1 MKKKTIIAV
10 AIFVLFLALG
20 GLNIVKKA
28 TWKEP
33 YDGVVWEEKPRGLT
47 ALRVEMDSPAY
58 IRGIKKGDILFKI
71 NDNPVETKVDV
82 SKHLWRAVSLDQVVR
97 YELYRTGDPLT
108 FPSFRLET
116 TGTDFIYFFMA
127 IIGLTML
134 VIGLV
139 VFLNSKRP
147 LTLPYVFFLLIS
159 LVFYSF
165 FVFSPT
171 GQLNTL
177 DSLFYWLDKIAFLL
191 FPPLLFHIF
200 IFFPKRKKFTR
211 TSPSR
216 LWLIYLPALVLLS
229 ANVFIYLPNFLKF
242 SAPFILRFYKSLGK
256 LDLFHFALFSIFTLS
271 VVLTESVKTK
281 NILVKK
287 QLKWV
292 VYGLGIGV
300 LPFTCIYIIPFLLG
314 QAPSQVTEFTVIFQA
329 LIPLTLAY
337 SVSRYKLLD
346 LEVIFK
352 KAATL
357 IVSYV
362 VIASLYIVVSSQTK
376 IFPENKMNILMLG
389 ILAILLGA
397 TLFTPLKKLI
407 QSLMDRFIY
416 KRSYKY
422 RKTLLN
428 ISQELTRERDL
439 HKLSQSVLEL
449 IANALTLEYIA
460 LLLPIEGEDKKFFV
474 LKSMGKLPTSATLF
488 KFEDSLYSLLKKK
501 ESLVSYSFIEKKE
514 QQKDL
519 KEMRT
524 LGFFHMM
531 PLKVEE
537 KLIGCLG
544 MGKKEDNTYLN
555 SEDWELLK
563 TVSSPVALAL
573 ENAYLYDQSHIK
585 AMELERLKDYSEN
598 IIESLTV
605 GVAVL
610 DQIGKV
616 SGWNRVLEEMFS
628 KRKNDVVGKRL
639 IHVIGKKNFTAI
651 FPSDT
656 QQDFRLA
663 SEISLDLPK
672 SQSRIFD
679 VIKTPLLDKS
689 RNPYGT
695 IIVFEDI
702 TEKISMQ
709 QQLLTSEK
717 LASIGL
723 LSAGVAHEI
732 NTPLTGIS
740 SYVQILQKKLA
751 KSKHSQILEKIE
763 AQAERVGRIV
773 NSLLN
778 FARNPS
784 ETSFYQVDLK
794 ESLQG
799 IVSLIDYKLK
809 NMSIQLEMNLS
820 PIKSILAQGERLQ
833 QVFINIILN
842 ALDAMPNGGTLKID
856 LVQVN
861 KMAVIK
867 IGDTG
872 TGIQPQHLPHIF
884 DPFFTTKGIGKGTG
898 LGLSISYAIIKEHE
912 GNITVKSYDG
922 KGTLFTITIP
932 TNLDKRHIKKSLA
945 TQK

>member
-1 MKKKTIIAV
+1 MKKKTILVI
-10 AIFVLFLALG
+10 AIFAFFLALG

-28 TWKEP
+28 AWKEP

-47 ALRVEMDSPAY
+47 ALKVDMDSPAY
-58 IRGIKKGDILFKI
+58 IRGIKKGDILFSI
-71 NDNPVETKVDV
+71 NDNLVKTKVDV
-82 SKHLWRAVSLDQVVR
+82 SKHLWRAVTLDQVVI
-97 YELYRTGDPLT
+97 YEINRRGDPLT
-108 FPSFRLET
+108 FRSFPLET
-116 TGTDFIYFFMA
+116 KGTDFIYFFMA

-134 VIGLV
+134 AIGLI

-171 GQLNTL
+171 GQLNPL

-191 FPPLLFHIF
+191 FPPLLFHF
-200 IFFPKRKKFTR
+200 FVFFPKRKKFTR

-216 LWLIYLPALVLLS
+216 IWLLYLPALVLLT
-229 ANVFIYLPNFLKF
+229 ANVFIYLPNFLKLK
-242 SAPFILRFYKSLGK
+242 APFILRFYKSLEK

-271 VVLTESVKTK
+271 VVLTESVKAK
-281 NILVKK
+281 NILLKK

-292 VYGLGIGV
+292 VYGLGIGI

-314 QAPSQVTEFTVIFQA
+314 QVPSQITEFTVIFQA
-329 LIPLTLAY
+329 LVPLTLAY

-346 LEVIFK
+346 LEVILK

-362 VIASLYIVVSSQTK
+362 VIASLFIVVSSQTK

-407 QSLMDRFIY
+407 QSLLDRFIY

-428 ISQELTRERDL
+428 ISQELSRERDL

-460 LLLPIEGEDKKFFV
+460 LLLPIEGENKKFFI

-488 KFEDSLYSLLKKK
+488 TFKDSLYSLLKKK
-501 ESLVSYSFIEKKE
+501 DSLVSYSFIEKKE

-555 SEDWELLK
+555 SEDWELLR

-585 AMELERLKDYSEN
+585 AMELERLKNYSED

-616 SGWNRVLEEMFS
+616 SGWNRVLEEIFS
-628 KRKNDVVGKRL
+628 KRKNDVMGKRL
-639 IHVIGKKNFTAI
+639 IDVIGKKNFAGI

-663 SEISLDLPK
+663 SEISLDLPEG
-672 SQSRIFD
+672 QSRIFD
-679 VIKTPLLDKS
+679 IVKTPLLDNNRK
-689 RNPYGT
+689 PYGT

-702 TEKISMQ
+702 TDKLSMQ

-740 SYVQILQKKLA
+740 SYVQILQKRLA

-784 ETSFYQVDLK
+784 ETSFYQVDLM

-809 NMSIQLEMNLS
+809 NMNIQLEMELS
-820 PIKSILAQGERLQ
+820 PIKSIWAQGERLQ

-861 KMAVIK
+861 KMILIQ

-912 GNITVKSYDG
+912 GNITVKSQDRE
-922 KGTLFTITIP
+922 GTIFTVTIP
-932 TNLDKRHIKKSLA
+932 TNLDKRHINKSLS
-945 TQK
+945 TQQ

>member
-1 MKKKTIIAV
+1 MKKKTILAIM
-10 AIFVLFLALG
+10 IFVLFLALG
-20 GLNIVKKA
+20 GMNIVKKA
-28 TWKEP
+28 AWKEP
-33 YDGVVWEEKPRGLT
+33 YDGVVWQEKTRGLT
-47 ALRVEMDSPAY
+47 ALKVEMNSPAY
-58 IRGIKKGDILFKI
+58 FRGIKKGDILFKI
-71 NDNPVETKVDV
+71 NDNPVKTNVDV
-82 SKHLWRAVSLDQVVR
+82 SRNLWEAVESGQVVR
-97 YELYRTGDPLT
+97 YEIYRTEDLLLY
-108 FPSFRLET
+108 PSLRLET

-139 VFLNSKRP
+139 VFLNSKRAM
-147 LTLPYVFFLLIS
+147 TLPYVFFLLIS

-216 LWLIYLPALVLLS
+216 IWLLYLPALVLLA
-229 ANVFIYLPNFLKF
+229 ANVFIYLPNFLKLNTT
-242 SAPFILRFYKSLGK
+242 FIIRFYKSLGK

-271 VVLTESVKTK
+271 VVLTESVKAK
-281 NILVKK
+281 NILEKK
-287 QLKWV
+287 QLKWM
-292 VYGLGIGV
+292 VYGLSIGV
-300 LPFTCIYIIPFLLG
+300 LPFTCLYIIPFLLG
-314 QAPSQVTEFTVIFQA
+314 HVPSQVTEFTVIFQA
-329 LIPLTLAY
+329 LVPLTLAY

-346 LEVIFK
+346 LEVILK
-352 KAATL
+352 KAATI

-362 VIASLYIVVSSQTK
+362 VIASLYMVFSNLFRKQNEPLSDKLI
-376 IFPENKMNILMLG
+376 LG

-407 QSLMDRFIY
+407 QSLLDRFIY

-428 ISQELTRERDL
+428 ISQELSRERDL

-449 IANALTLEYIA
+449 IANALTLEYIS
-460 LLLPIEGEDKKFFV
+460 LLLPIEGENKKFFV
-474 LKSMGKLPTSATLF
+474 LKSWGKLPTSTTLF
-488 KFEDSLYSLLKKK
+488 TFEESLYSLLKKK

-514 QQKDL
+514 LQKDL

-555 SEDWELLK
+555 SEDWELLR
-563 TVSSPVALAL
+563 TVSSPFSLAL

-585 AMELERLKDYSEN
+585 ALELERLKDYSEN

-616 SGWNRVLEEMFS
+616 SGWNRVLEEIFS
-628 KRKNDVVGKRL
+628 KRKNDVMGKRL
-639 IHVIGKKNFTAI
+639 IDVIGKKNFTAI

-663 SEISLDLPK
+663 SEISLDLPGG
-672 SQSRIFD
+672 QSRIFD
-679 VIKTPLLDKS
+679 IIKTPLLDNNRK
-689 RNPYGT
+689 PYGT

-702 TEKISMQ
+702 TEKLSMQ

-740 SYVQILQKKLA
+740 SYVQILQKRLA
-751 KSKHSQILEKIE
+751 KSRHSQILEKIE

-778 FARNPS
+778 FSRNPS

-809 NMSIQLEMNLS
+809 NMNILLEMNLS
-820 PIKSILAQGERLQ
+820 PIKSIRAQGERLQ

-872 TGIQPQHLPHIF
+872 TGIQTQHLPHIF

-912 GNITVKSYDG
+912 GNITVKSQDEE
-922 KGTLFTITIP
+922 GTIFTVTIP
-932 TNLDKRHIKKSLA
+932 TNLDKRHSDKSLS
-945 TQK
+945 TQQ